1 MSMLMASA
9 HGDGRVLFALL
20 SGLQENTQDT
30 QTAALV
36 FAAMVRIRV
45 LETRIEETK
54 AEIAR
59 LEAVTRVGY

>member
-1 MSMLMASA
+1 
-9 HGDGRVLFALL
+9 
-20 SGLQENTQDT
+20 
-30 QTAALV
+30 V

-54 AEIAR
+54 AELAR

>member
-1 MSMLMASA
+1 MASA

-59 LEAVTRVGY
+59 LEAVTRVGH

>member
-1 MSMLMASA
+1 MASA
-9 HGDGRVLFALL
+9 HGDGLVLFALL
-20 SGLQENTQDT
+20 SELQENTQDT

>member
-1 MSMLMASA
+1 MLMASA

-20 SGLQENTQDT
+20 SGLQENTPDT

>member
-1 MSMLMASA
+1 MASA

-30 QTAALV
+30 QIAALV

>member
-1 MSMLMASA
+1 MASA

>member
-1 MSMLMASA
+1 MLMASA

>member
-1 MSMLMASA
+1 MSSA